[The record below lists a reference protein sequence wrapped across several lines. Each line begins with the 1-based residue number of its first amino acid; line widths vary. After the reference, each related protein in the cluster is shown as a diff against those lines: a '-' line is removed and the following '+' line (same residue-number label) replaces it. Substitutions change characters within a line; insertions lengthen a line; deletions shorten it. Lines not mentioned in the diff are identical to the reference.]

1 MAYYLE
7 FDGVDDYVT
16 FTDILEPATTFILEL
31 EFAYASNT
39 SGNTVHVITSPTTVS
54 NGQGAFRF
62 EIDTSNNVK
71 VLFTLGGNGRVIN
84 TLTPWNDAPPKTIK
98 VTWDSTTN
106 TVITLLDNVQQA
118 SNTGY
123 TTFDFGVLAGI
134 SLSSYGF
141 ANAAEIDLYNFSVT
155 SDSDI
160 RNYDPS
166 ASNGVGL
173 VLKDTVGANDGTL
186 VNFPTDNS
194 QWVFYGGG
202 GGLTIITSPIVSG
215 EVVGSPTF
223 TTGTVLIDPVAIAT
237 AESVGNPTI
246 AFGVTVLNPTAIASV
261 ELVGEPVVV
270 PLGVVLQPVEIVT
283 EEVVGTPVVVTGLV
297 FLIPDSIST
306 EEAVGEPFVDTL
318 LKQIF
323 PTEILSLEDV
333 GRPSVFGG
341 DSIIIPIPSRQ
352 TWNAVAKYL
361 RGLVFKGADNDV
373 IMAWMR
379 SEGFEEAYNDN
390 WDDYLLG
397 QGYLTGALADRYA
410 QWRQGVSG
418 DDPWILSEGTWN
430 DNKIWR
436 DNEFWR
442 DS

>member
-1 MAYYLE
+1 MAYYLNNASSDAARITLGS
-7 FDGVDDYVT
+7 FVSVGSNVGDYV
-16 FTDILEPATTFILEL
+16 
-31 EFAYASNT
+31 EFS
-39 SGNTVHVITSPTTVS
+39 
-54 NGQGAFRF
+54 
-62 EIDTSNNVK
+62 
-71 VLFTLGGNGRVIN
+71 
-84 TLTPWNDAPPKTIK
+84 
-98 VTWDSTTN
+98 
-106 TVITLLDNVQQA
+106 
-118 SNTGY
+118 
-123 TTFDFGVLAGI
+123 
-134 SLSSYGF
+134 GF
-141 ANAAEIDLYNFSVT
+141 ANAGNAGNAYRIIGRTDDFANLIEIVSSNVNVRFSYTNRSFSTGYTQPAVGQDFVIRVEKISSTEWEVFLDTVSIGIQADTNNFDFNEFFDFANRTTESFRGGCYYIEASTDGGATVT
-155 SDSDI
+155 
-160 RNYDPS
+160 NFWDPS
-166 ASNGVGL
+166 ATSGTGTTL
-173 VLKDTVGANDGTL
+173 EDTAGTNDGTL
-186 VNFPTDNS
+186 NSFAGTTDS
-194 QWVFYGGG
+194 WWVFYSGG

-341 DSIIIPIPSRQ
+341 DSIIIPIESRQ

-361 RGLVFKGADNDV
+361 RALVFTGADNDV
-373 IMAWMR
+373 IQKWLL
-379 SEGFEEAYNDN
+379 SEGYDEAYNDN
-390 WDDYLLG
+390 WLKYLEENGFTTGNLTD
-397 QGYLTGALADRYA
+397 GYAG
-410 QWRQGVSG
+410 WR
-418 DDPWILSEGTWN
+418 
-430 DNKIWR
+430 
-436 DNEFWR
+436 NE
-442 DS
+442 

>member
-1 MAYYLE
+1 MAYYLA
-7 FDGVDDYVT
+7 FDGVDDNVT
-16 FTDILEPATTFILEL
+16 FATPITIPSTNTDG
-31 EFAYASNT
+31 FAYVWDFYYDGTSDQVLFANPASFDDSIRIVSSTQISVRFGNT
-39 SGNTVHVITSPTTVS
+39 SRNYTLSTGLTVGRQILKLKKVDGSFSGTLYDS
-54 NGQGAFRF
+54 
-62 EIDTSNNVK
+62 SNNA
-71 VLFTLGGNGRVIN
+71 LSPEQNLGDN
-84 TLTPWNDAPPKTIK
+84 TIH
-98 VTWDSTTN
+98 
-106 TVITLLDNVQQA
+106 
-118 SNTGY
+118 G
-123 TTFDFGVLAGI
+123 FGAESV
-134 SLSSYGF
+134 SSRRFSG
-141 ANAAEIDLYNFSVT
+141 DLYSAQIY
-155 SDSDI
+155 SDFTETTLVHDWQ
-160 RNYDPS
+160 PS
-166 ASNGVGL
+166 ATNGTGTTL
-173 VLKDTVGANDGTL
+173 EDTAGTNDGTL
-186 VNFPTDNS
+186 NNFAGTTDS
-194 QWVFYGGG
+194 WWVFYSGG

-341 DSIIIPIPSRQ
+341 DSIIIPLLSRQ

-361 RGLVFKGADNDV
+361 RELVFTGYDNDV
-373 IMAWMR
+373 IMKWLR
-379 SEGFEEAYNDN
+379 SEGYEDAYNDN

-397 QGYLTGALADRYA
+397 QGYLTGALADKYA
-410 QWRQGVSG
+410 QWRQGVVG